1 MKPCGVIRMSN
12 VEINQAQMGAVRDLL
27 ANIRNGAETAM
38 IRAYT
43 AGINSATSL
52 TAKGISEKVTL
63 TQSMVKEFI
72 TKTKY
77 KKLGASMVL
86 KSPQIPLIKF
96 QTSSWIPGRHPLG
109 GLTAQIWRDG
119 APQRLRHAFFAMMPS
134 SGHIGIFM
142 RRSYARL
149 EIDEIKGP
157 FLASVYEKTPG
168 LSENVEQTS
177 ADKMMAE
184 LARQTDLLLR

>member
-1 MKPCGVIRMSN
+1 MSN

-63 TQSMVKEFI
+63 TQSVVREFI
-72 TKTKY
+72 AKTKY

-86 KSPQIPLIKF
+86 KSPSIPLIKF
-96 QTSSWIPGRHPLG
+96 KTSSWIPGSHPLG
-109 GLTAQIWRDG
+109 GLTVQVWRDG
-119 APQRLRHAFFAMMPS
+119 APQRFKHAFFAMMPN
-134 SGHIGIFM
+134 GHIGIFE
-142 RRSYARL
+142 REQPKRITSGGKAAINESR
-149 EIDEIKGP
+149 GP
-157 FLASVYEKTPG
+157 YLASVYENTPG

-177 ADKMMAE
+177 ADKMMSE